1 MCFRVPQGRYFSVL
15 ADSGFLGIL
24 DLAQLGWNYRWSS
37 LKKWCGL
44 EQIRTIYMINYG
56 RNDVPT
62 HLLNRQDNT
71 KIQPIA
77 LM

>member
-1 MCFRVPQGRYFSVL
+1 ML
-15 ADSGFLGIL
+15 ADSVFLGIL
-24 DLAQLGWNYRWSS
+24 DLAQLGWSYRFSCV
-37 LKKWCGL
+37 KKWIRL
-44 EQIRTIYMINYG
+44 ERDRAIFMVNYG